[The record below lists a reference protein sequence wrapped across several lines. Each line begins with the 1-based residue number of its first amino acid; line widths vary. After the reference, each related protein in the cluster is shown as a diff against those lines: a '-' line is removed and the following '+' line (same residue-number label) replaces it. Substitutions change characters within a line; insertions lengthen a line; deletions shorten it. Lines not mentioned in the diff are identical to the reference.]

1 MMILMKMIG
10 KCLKNSIY
18 NVLGQVRSTRGSRA
32 ICCMLSAATFV
43 MRTICLAKPRQNAEA
58 TLKSCELFIY
68 ANTH

>member
-1 MMILMKMIG
+1 MMMMMMIG
-10 KCLKNSIY
+10 NCLKNSIY
-18 NVLGQVRSTRGSRA
+18 NLLGQVRSTCGSWA

-68 ANTH
+68 GNIH